1 MLFNSYIFIFLFL
14 PLTLIGYFTLARI
27 SKKYSQVFLIVM
39 SLWFYGYFNFWYVFI
54 IIGSILFNYLFSRI
68 LSKRPS
74 KALLSLGIAA
84 NVLLIFYFKYL
95 NFIKETINIV
105 FGSDFVITNIVLP
118 LGISFFTFQQ
128 ISFVVDSFKG
138 ETKDYGFIEYA
149 LFVSFFPQLIAGPIV
164 LHNELIPQFRDDEK
178 RKLNI
183 ENLYSGIIL
192 FTLGLAKKVLLADTF
207 ARSVTWAFSGM
218 IDDLRALE
226 LIIIMLSYTF
236 QIYFDFSAYS
246 DMAVGIGRMLNIVIP
261 INFNSPYKAL
271 SIPDFWKRWHMTLT
285 RFLRNYIYYPL
296 GGNRKGQLRTYI
308 NIMIVFLVS
317 GIWHGANWTFILWGI
332 LHGVANSLTRL
343 FKDKYDK
350 LHLAFQWFITFVYV
364 NFLWLLF
371 RADNI
376 RQWIKMVL
384 RIAKLEDLS
393 VRKELFDCFS
403 LPEKTFLVDVLHL
416 SALYSKI
423 PWLFMAVFFI
433 MAFCICLNHKNNYER
448 EINSSSLMLTCGA
461 AVLFAL
467 SVISLGGVSVFI
479 YFDF

>member
-1 MLFNSYIFIFLFL
+1 MLFNSYIFLFLFL
-14 PLTLIGYFTLARI
+14 PLTLIGYFVFAKI
-27 SKKYSQVFLIVM
+27 NGKYSQVFLILM

-54 IIGSILFNYLFSRI
+54 IIASILFNFLLSRI
-68 LSKRPS
+68 LSKRQS
-74 KALLSLGIAA
+74 KALLFVGIAT
-84 NVLLIFYFKYL
+84 NVLLIFYFKYM
-95 NFIKETINIV
+95 NFFKETINTI
-105 FGSDFVITNIVLP
+105 FGADFVITNIALP

-138 ETKDYGFIEYA
+138 ETKDYGFLEYA

-164 LHNELIPQFRDDEK
+164 LHNELIPQFRDSEK
-178 RKLNI
+178 RKFNI
-183 ENLYSGIIL
+183 VNMYSGLIL

-218 IDDLRALE
+218 IKELRALE

-246 DMAVGIGRMLNIVIP
+246 DMAVGIGRMFNIVIP
-261 INFNSPYKAL
+261 MNFNSPYKAL

-296 GGNRKGQLRTYI
+296 GGNRKGRLRTYI
-308 NIMIVFLVS
+308 NIMIVFLIS

-332 LHGVANSLTRL
+332 LHGIANSLTRL
-343 FKDKYDK
+343 FKDKYNK
-350 LHLAFQWFITFVYV
+350 LHVAFQWFITFVYV

-371 RADNI
+371 RADSI

-384 RIAKLEDLS
+384 RIVKMENLA
-393 VRKELFDCFS
+393 VRQELFNCFS
-403 LPEKTFLVDVLHL
+403 LPEQAFFVDVFHL
-416 SALYSKI
+416 TALYSKI
-423 PWLFMAVFFI
+423 PWLFMAVFFA

-448 EINSSSLMLTCGA
+448 EINTSSLLVTCGA
-461 AVLFAL
+461 AVLLAL
-467 SVISLGGVSVFI
+467 SVISLGGVSEFI
-479 YFDF
+479 YYDF